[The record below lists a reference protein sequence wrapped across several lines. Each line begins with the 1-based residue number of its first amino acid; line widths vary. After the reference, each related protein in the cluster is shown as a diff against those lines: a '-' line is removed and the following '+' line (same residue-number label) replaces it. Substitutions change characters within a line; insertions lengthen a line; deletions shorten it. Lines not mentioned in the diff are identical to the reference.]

1 MSSRSLRTASA
12 QPFSALHEGLAGTRV
27 ALSSPLLED
36 AAPTLTDSVRLK
48 SLLGQKTGALSEAW
62 FSPLFFALEQG
73 PALRVE
79 CPHPLFYRWF
89 CQTGRTRLEQAAR
102 DLLGNDV
109 RIVYGY
115 ASGTEE
121 RRTSLPTPS
130 KKHDSSEQACP
141 RFEEFLVGGRNRDT
155 LRLFRRALQGSPC
168 TILLLGPS
176 GTGKSHLLHAASAEL
191 SHIRGDILFLPCG
204 ELITQFRQSPDRT
217 RRALMAASAVLIDDM
232 QLLELHTDLQLEL
245 TALLD
250 SMEGKTFFLASY
262 QTSDEDGGGDRLLPA
277 LYDRLCSQLAL
288 GLAEPDLDVRLR
300 FAQECMRKAGLPEHR
315 ATALTVARRCPRLR
329 HIRGVLEQTGRRYEQ
344 NGLLPSA
351 EELSAMIGRAGAPQP
366 PDTEHI
372 LAVVA
377 SRYGCSSAQLCENT
391 REKHLTLPR
400 QIAMFLCRDILGESY
415 PSLGL
420 IFGGKDHSTVMYAV
434 KKIEK
439 MKVTNKDMHMQLTEL
454 TRQCRNSALRRE

>member
-1 MSSRSLRTASA
+1 MSSRSLRTASVP
-12 QPFSALHEGLAGTRV
+12 PFSALHEGHAGTRF
-27 ALSSPLLED
+27 APSSPLPED
-36 AAPTLTDSVRLK
+36 VAHTLSDSVRLK
-48 SLLGQKTGALSEAW
+48 NLLGQKTGAFNEPW

-73 PALRVE
+73 PVLRIE

-89 CQTGRTRLEQAAR
+89 SQTGRPLLEQAAR

-121 RRTSLPTPS
+121 RGSSLPAP
-130 KKHDSSEQACP
+130 SEQYDGSEKACP
-141 RFEEFLVGGRNRDT
+141 SFEEFLISGRNRDT
-155 LRLFRRALQGSPC
+155 LRLFRRALQGTPC

-191 SHIRGDILFLPCG
+191 RPLRGDVLFLTCG
-204 ELITQFRQSPDRT
+204 ELIARFRQSPDRT
-217 RRALMAASAVLIDDM
+217 RRSLMAASAVLLDDI
-232 QLLELHTDLQLEL
+232 QFLEQHTDLQLEL
-245 TALLD
+245 AALLD
-250 SMEGKTFFLASY
+250 SGEGKTFFLASY
-262 QTSDEDGGGDRLLPA
+262 QTSDKDGGGDRLLPA

-288 GLAEPDLDVRLR
+288 GLTEPDLDVRLR

-315 ATALTVARRCPRLR
+315 TTALTVARRCPRLR

-344 NGLLPSA
+344 NGMLPSA
-351 EELSAMIGRAGAPQP
+351 EEFSAMIGRSGAPQP
-366 PDTEHI
+366 PDAEHI

-391 REKHLTLPR
+391 REKNLTLPR

-439 MKVTNKDMHMQLTEL
+439 MKVTNKDMHIQLTEL
-454 TRQCRNSALRRE
+454 TRQCRNSAFRRE